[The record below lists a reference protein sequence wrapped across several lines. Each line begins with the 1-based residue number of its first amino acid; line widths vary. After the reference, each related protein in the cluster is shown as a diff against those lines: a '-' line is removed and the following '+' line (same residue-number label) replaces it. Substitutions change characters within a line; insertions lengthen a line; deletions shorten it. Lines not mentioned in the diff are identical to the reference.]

1 MSVTTAVSLR
11 NQLTPTPRAG
21 GTFIVHE
28 LRGFLARGLFL
39 AEAIQPPD
47 FGALARLCRLF
58 LVFGGRGGD
67 RHGRGRGDCRKVC
80 RWCLSRGIGWLELQ
94 AELHR
99 RVEEA
104 LDGIERNHETL
115 GDAAERQAD
124 LKTILGH
131 HQVPE
136 LVLKNDR

>member
-21 GTFIVHE
+21 GTFILHE
-28 LRGFLARGLFL
+28 LCGFLARGLFL
-39 AEAIQPPD
+39 AEAIQPHA
-47 FGALARLCRLF
+47 FGALARLCRRF
-58 LVFGGRGGD
+58 RVWGGRGGN

-80 RWCLSRGIGWLELQ
+80 RRCLSRGIGWLELQ

-115 GDAAERQAD
+115 GDAAEREAD
-124 LKTILGH
+124 FETVVGH

-136 LVLKNDR
+136 LVLPDDG